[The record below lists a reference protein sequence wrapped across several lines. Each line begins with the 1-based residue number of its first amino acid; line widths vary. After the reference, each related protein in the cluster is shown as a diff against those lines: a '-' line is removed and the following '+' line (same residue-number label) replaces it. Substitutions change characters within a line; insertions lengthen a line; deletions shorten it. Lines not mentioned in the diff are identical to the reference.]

1 MRKCLVWLLAA
12 CLAWQG
18 LAETPTVEMMQAQLT
33 LPNRV
38 FGGGVEAGSLRGRL
52 VIFWDLGGY
61 VSVLSNIDEDS
72 SSTAGNKEIE
82 LMREEMRA
90 LRSAAKGALK
100 DGRVLLIGLVSIV
113 NDPEKRKRNIQAIR
127 RLRPPCTVYA
137 VPKVFTALF
146 NAQGKLVVKA
156 TLKDIAEGSMFTN
169 ALKETPDYLP
179 GRILLFRTPEHESM
193 AKNFVEGKNI
203 EKPLANL
210 RREAGGQGPK
220 AEEARRMVEAVE
232 TWAQTQSATIE
243 RQLQSAPSQAL
254 ATILMFN
261 KTLPSRAR
269 RYLGAAN
276 GLQRNQGI
284 KLLNQAHAFLEQV
297 EMGRVGRNDMI
308 NVAEAFT
315 EKLTDLSQ
323 AKGANPALAT
333 EAQTLIAQLAPLTA
347 DAQAQVAQ
355 NAKAARTEQRRRA
368 AEAEK
373 AGRTAK
379 KANNKE
385 REQAK
390 PTRLTMLDV
399 IKREHTPQA
408 AALDLLRD
416 ELGEYSDACNYEML
430 RAKLAKIAEQKSP
443 KSEGAKVAVAYLDNA
458 RKQVEEKIAAT
469 LKEQTFIDV
478 QMRAEAWRRA
488 LLVNYPSLGAAKSG
502 WMILKV
508 ESDSELRA
516 VAENIRDV
524 QEGSPDAEGMTTPAA
539 YTVAKVQ
546 YKQARLRTI
555 LKYRKNTKG
564 LLRQAFK
571 NLDALGFSEE
581 AITKQ
586 LGELDTQLKEAKRA
600 LKDAEKE
607 QKELR
612 RQYRD

>member
-1 MRKCLVWLLAA
+1 MKKCVAWLLFAL
-12 CLAWQG
+12 LAWHG
-18 LAETPTVEMMQAQLT
+18 LAATLDEVKPHLT

-38 FGGGVEAGSLRGRL
+38 FGGGVEAGALRGRL
-52 VIFWDLGGY
+52 VIFWNLEGY
-61 VSVLSNIDEDS
+61 VTQLSNLGEDD
-72 SSTAGNKEIE
+72 SSTAGNETIE
-82 LMREEMRA
+82 SMRKEMRA
-90 LRSAAKGALK
+90 LRSSAKGALK
-100 DGRVLLIGLVSIV
+100 DGRVLLIGLMSST
-113 NDPEKRKRNIQAIR
+113 NDPETRKRNIQAIR
-127 RLRPPCTVYA
+127 RLRPPCTVYC
-137 VPKVFTALF
+137 VPEPSTALF
-146 NAQGKLVVKA
+146 NAQGKHLVA
-156 TLKDIAEGSMFTN
+156 APLKDIAEGSILTD

-210 RREAGGQGPK
+210 RREAGGKGPK
-220 AEEARRMVEAVE
+220 AEEARKMVEGVE
-232 TWAQTQSATIE
+232 AWADTQCATIE
-243 RQLQSAPSQAL
+243 SQLQTAPSQAL

-308 NVAEAFT
+308 NAAESFT

-323 AKGANPALAT
+323 AKGGNPALAT

-347 DAQAQVAQ
+347 EAQAQVAQ
-355 NAKAARTEQRRRA
+355 NAKAARSEQRRRA
-368 AEAEK
+368 AEVEK
-373 AGRTAK
+373 AERTAK

-385 REQAK
+385 REQTK
-390 PTRLTMLDV
+390 PERFTMLHV
-399 IKREHTPQA
+399 IKEEHAPQA

-416 ELGEYSDACNYEML
+416 ELGEFCDACNYEVL
-430 RAKLAKIAEQKSP
+430 RAKLAKIADQKSP
-443 KSEGAKVAVAYLDNA
+443 KAEGAKVALAYLDNH
-458 RKQVEEKIAAT
+458 RKQVEEKIATT

-478 QMRAEAWRRA
+478 QMRADAWRRA
-488 LLVNYPSLGAAKSG
+488 LLVNYPSLGSAKSG

-508 ESDSELRA
+508 EGDSELRA
-516 VAENIRDV
+516 VAENIRDF
-524 QEGSPDAEGMTTPAA
+524 QEGSPDSEGMTSPEA

-555 LKYRKNTKG
+555 QKYRKNTKG

-586 LGELDTQLKEAKRA
+586 LSELDTQLKEAKRA

-607 QKELR
+607 RKDLE

>member
-1 MRKCLVWLLAA
+1 MKKCLAWLLAA
-12 CLAWQG
+12 CLAFQC
-18 LAETPTVEMMQAQLT
+18 LAEAPTIEGLQAQLT

-38 FGGGVEAGSLRGRL
+38 FGGGVEAGALRGRL
-52 VIFWDLGGY
+52 VIFWDLSGY
-61 VSVLSNIDEDS
+61 VSALSGIGEDAG
-72 SSTAGNKEIE
+72 STAGNETIE
-82 LMREEMRA
+82 LMRNEMRA

-100 DGRVLLIGLVSIV
+100 DGRILIIGLVPTV
-113 NDPEKRKRNIQAIR
+113 NDPEARKRNIQAIR

-137 VPKVFTALF
+137 VPKAFTALF
-146 NAQGKLVVKA
+146 NAQGKLVVESA
-156 TLKDIAEGSMFTN
+156 LKDIAEGSMLTN

-193 AKNFVEGKNI
+193 AKNLIEGKNI

-210 RREAGGQGPK
+210 RREASGQGPK

-232 TWAQTQSATIE
+232 AWAQTQSATIE
-243 RQLQSAPSQAL
+243 SQLQSAPSQAL
-254 ATILMFN
+254 GTILMFN

-269 RYLGAAN
+269 RYLSAAN

-284 KLLNQAHAFLEQV
+284 KLLNQTHAFLDQV

-308 NVAEAFT
+308 NAAEAFT
-315 EKLTDLSQ
+315 EKLTELSQ

-347 DAQAQVAQ
+347 AAQAQSAQ
-355 NAKAARTEQRRRA
+355 NAKAARTEQRRRV

-373 AGRTAK
+373 AERTAK
-379 KANNKE
+379 KANKACEQSKPE
-385 REQAK
+385 RF
-390 PTRLTMLDV
+390 TMLDV
-399 IKREHTPQA
+399 IKGEHAPQA

-416 ELGEYSDACNYEML
+416 ELGEFCDACNYEVL
-430 RAKLAKIAEQKSP
+430 RAKLAKIAGQKSP
-443 KSEGAKVAVAYLDNA
+443 KAEGAKIAVAYLDNA
-458 RKQVEEKIAAT
+458 RKQVEEKIAST

-516 VAENIRDV
+516 VAENIRDF
-524 QEGSPDAEGMTTPAA
+524 QEGTPD
-539 YTVAKVQ
+539 VAKGTSVAACRVADVQ
-546 YKQARLRTI
+546 YRQARLRTI
-555 LKYRKNTKG
+555 QKYRKNTKG

-581 AITKQ
+581 SIAKQ

-600 LKDAEKE
+600 LKDADKE
-607 QKELR
+607 RKNLE

>member
-1 MRKCLVWLLAA
+1 MRKCFAWLFVALLAWHA
-12 CLAWQG
+12 LA
-18 LAETPTVEMMQAQLT
+18 ATPTLDEVKQHLT

-38 FGGGVEAGSLRGRL
+38 FGGGVAAGELGGRM
-52 VIFWDLGGY
+52 VIFWDLTGY
-61 VSVLSNIDEDS
+61 VAPLSTLDEDA
-72 SSTAGNKEIE
+72 SSTAGNETIE
-82 LMREEMRA
+82 LMRKEMRA

-100 DGRVLLIGLVSIV
+100 DGRVLLIGVMAAA
-113 NDPEKRKRNIQAIR
+113 NDPEARKRNVQAVR
-127 RLRPPCTVYA
+127 RLRPPCTVYC
-137 VPKVFTALF
+137 VPEPVTALF
-146 NAQGKLVVKA
+146 NAQSKHLVSA
-156 TLKDIAEGSMFTN
+156 SLKDIAEGSILTE

-193 AKNFVEGKNI
+193 SKNFVEGKNI
-203 EKPLANL
+203 EKPLATL

-220 AEEARRMVEAVE
+220 AEEARKMVEGVE
-232 TWAQTQSATIE
+232 AWAETQCATIE
-243 RQLQSAPSQAL
+243 NLLQSAPSQAL
-254 ATILMFN
+254 EVILIFN

-284 KLLNQAHAFLEQV
+284 KLLHQAHAFLEQV

-308 NVAEAFT
+308 NAAESFT
-315 EKLTDLSQ
+315 EKLTELSQ
-323 AKGANPALAT
+323 AKGGNPALAA

-347 DAQAQVAQ
+347 AAQAQVAQ
-355 NAKAARTEQRRRA
+355 NAKAARMERRRLT

-373 AGRTAK
+373 ASRSAK
-379 KANNKE
+379 KEAKE
-385 REQAK
+385 REQDK
-390 PTRLTMLDV
+390 PERFTMLDV
-399 IKREHTPQA
+399 IKEEHAPQA

-416 ELGEYSDACNYEML
+416 ELGEFCDACNYEVL

-443 KSEGAKVAVAYLDNA
+443 KAEGAKVAVAYLDNH
-458 RKQVEEKIAAT
+458 RKQVEEKIAST

-488 LLVNYPSLGAAKSG
+488 LLVNYPSLGSAKSG

-508 ESDSELRA
+508 EGDSELRA
-516 VAENIRDV
+516 VAENIRDF
-524 QEGSPDAEGMTTPAA
+524 QEGQIDTKGITSIAA
-539 YTVAKVQ
+539 YRVAEVQ

-555 LKYRKNTKG
+555 QKYRKNTKG

-571 NLDALGFSEE
+571 NLDTLGFSEE
-581 AITKQ
+581 AINKQ

-607 QKELR
+607 RKALE
-612 RQYRD
+612 RQNRD